1 MKPEMITPSTIAE
14 PSTTRPGLNIT
25 LTAKVPVCVS
35 QVWGCGDWQ
44 VQFVRLGALESVP
57 LDQSAGEV
65 YVKVVSGGLA
75 SPALS
80 AYAADREIR
89 STRVKNNQVRAGDSG
104 AVITVFTATPALAN
118 NIRSMDEVQ
127 MTGPLK
133 EHLQWQSFHERFE
146 SVTDAFKGV
155 NAFMAP
161 GFHLLD
167 DDGSEIAY
175 LHFWTAGKGVDLT
188 THNHGHDPS
197 PVAPAFAELHWVL
210 NNGTGK
216 GGMYTTAEPGH
227 AERTRYLIQRGEEH
241 GPFFYH
247 DQGVPRLRS
256 NGAVDYP
263 WHGWEAGSDGESGDA
278 YDVVAAFEISP
289 EYAQV

>member
-1 MKPEMITPSTIAE
+1 M
-14 PSTTRPGLNIT
+14 
-25 LTAKVPVCVS
+25 
-35 QVWGCGDWQ
+35 
-44 VQFVRLGALESVP
+44 RLGALASVP

-75 SPALS
+75 SPALT

-89 STRVKNNQVRAGDSG
+89 STRVKNNQARAGDSG
-104 AVITVFTATPALAN
+104 AVITVFTATPALAD

-127 MTGPLK
+127 MSGPLM

-146 SVTDAFKGV
+146 SVTDAF
-155 NAFMAP
+155 
-161 GFHLLD
+161 
-167 DDGSEIAY
+167 
-175 LHFWTAGKGVDLT
+175 KGVDLT

-197 PVAPAFAELHWVL
+197 PVAPAFAEVHWVL

-227 AERTRYLIQRGEEH
+227 AERTRYPIQRGEEH

-247 DQGVPRLRS
+247 DQGGRVTLPMMWWRRLRLVR
-256 NGAVDYP
+256 GMC
-263 WHGWEAGSDGESGDA
+263 G
-278 YDVVAAFEISP
+278 FR
-289 EYAQV
+289 